1 MALNYNYCEKC
12 PRYIMLIFITNFAHY
27 IAPSHKNF
35 FKKSHFSQ
43 TSTTN
48 RQRLLL
54 ILPKNQINQCFM
66 AFDK

>member
-1 MALNYNYCEKC
+1 
-12 PRYIMLIFITNFAHY
+12 MLIFITNFAHY

-43 TSTTN
+43 TSATN